1 MSDTTTAVSP
11 AAIAPPTAIASRYST
26 GLMLALAGAFLYS
39 WKPLWVKLLYGYNI
53 DADTQLALRMLI
65 SLPFYAGFAI
75 YTFRKRER
83 AGQPTDLGLKAVG
96 LAMLTGLLGNYLAPY
111 LDFVGLK
118 YITAEF
124 ERLIL
129 FTYPTFVALIAW
141 WSFRDRPSLALVAS
155 LALTYAG
162 LAVIFFKDLTSF
174 GPQVATGTAL
184 VMGCSVAYAFYMAW
198 SKWPIQRMGSQ
209 LFTSLSMLSATAALV
224 AQFAVH
230 HPFGA
235 LMVPWPAMAYAVAL
249 AIGSTVVPSFLV
261 AEAIARMGP
270 GPASV
275 TGGAGP
281 IMTTLLAVAL
291 LGEPLTA
298 WHVAGMAL
306 VIAGVMVL
314 SRR

>member
-1 MSDTTTAVSP
+1 
-11 AAIAPPTAIASRYST
+11 
-26 GLMLALAGAFLYS
+26 MLALAGAFLYS
-39 WKPLWVKLLYGYNI
+39 WKPLWVKLLYGYGI

-65 SLPFYAGFAI
+65 ALPFYAGYAL
-75 YTFRKRER
+75 YTLRNRQRKGEI
-83 AGQPTDLGLKAVG
+83 TDLGMKAVG

-141 WSFRDRPSLALVAS
+141 WSFRDRPSMALVAS

-162 LAVIFFKDLTSF
+162 LALIFVKDLSSF

-198 SKWPIQRMGSQ
+198 SKWPIARMGSA

-224 AQFAVH
+224 AQFALR

-235 LMVPWPAMAYAVAL
+235 LAVPAPAMALAAAM
-249 AIGSTVVPSFLV
+249 AIGSTVLPSFLV
-261 AEAIARMGP
+261 SEAIARMGP

-281 IMTTLLAVAL
+281 IMTTLLAVVL
-291 LGEPLTA
+291 LGEPLTG
-298 WHVAGMAL
+298 WHIAGMAL

-314 SRR
+314 SRRRA